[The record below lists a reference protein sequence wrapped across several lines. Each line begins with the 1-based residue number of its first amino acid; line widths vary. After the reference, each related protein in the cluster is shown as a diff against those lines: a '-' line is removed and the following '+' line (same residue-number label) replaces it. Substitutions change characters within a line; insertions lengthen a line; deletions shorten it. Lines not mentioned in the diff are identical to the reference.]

1 MKTGDFIA
9 KPWGWEQVLDLNER
23 YCVKHLFVER
33 GKRLSKQYHRVKR
46 ETLVLVSG
54 AADLV
59 RSGPD
64 GDVVIRMEPGE
75 AHVIEPGAVHRIVGV
90 AEEGALIFEASTPE
104 VDDVVRLEDD
114 YGR

>member
-1 MKTGDFIA
+1 
-9 KPWGWEQVLDLNER
+9 
-23 YCVKHLFVER
+23 
-33 GKRLSKQYHRVKR
+33 
-46 ETLVLVSG
+46 
-54 AADLV
+54 
-59 RSGPD
+59 
-64 GDVVIRMEPGE
+64 MEPGE